1 VSENTSEQHIV
12 LGARVLL
19 RAVDYCCR
27 RAGGG
32 LIHCACTR
40 YCDIVESYRRMLVM
54 EGMVVSLG
62 VV

>member
-19 RAVDYCCR
+19 RAVELLLQESGRWADPLR
-27 RAGGG
+27 
-32 LIHCACTR
+32 LTH